1 MGVTEPAIC
10 PARGVVDFWRSS
22 TRGSDGSD
30 GTTSKLVRHADLV
43 NPPRRA

>member
-1 MGVTEPAIC
+1 MDVTEPVSR
-10 PARGVVDFWRSS
+10 PARGVVDFRRSS
-22 TRGSDGSD
+22 TRDGDGSD